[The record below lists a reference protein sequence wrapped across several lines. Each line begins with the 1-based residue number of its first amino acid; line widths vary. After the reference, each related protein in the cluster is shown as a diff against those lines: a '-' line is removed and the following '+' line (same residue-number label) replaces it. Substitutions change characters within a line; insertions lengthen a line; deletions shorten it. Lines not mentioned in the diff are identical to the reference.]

1 MSLFATI
8 LLVAF
13 ATQAPPPQTNPAPT
27 PTPVVAIGCLQSAT
41 AEGREQFTLTMK
53 DTNAAA
59 GEVKTITYTLNPT
72 AAVDLKSH
80 VGQRV
85 EVTGTEAGQ
94 PVVAEADT
102 TRTSTPTGTS
112 GRTPKVETRT
122 RADIEARQLNVT
134 AIKMLTADCRVP

>member
-1 MSLFATI
+1 MSPFATI
-8 LLVAF
+8 LLLSF
-13 ATQAPPPQTNPAPT
+13 AAQAQPAQTTPAPT
-27 PTPVVAIGCLQSAT
+27 RTPVVVIGCLQSAT
-41 AEGREQFTLTMK
+41 ANGQEQFTLTTK

-59 GEVKTITYTLNPT
+59 GEVKTITFALTPT

-94 PVVAEADT
+94 PVTAEADT
-102 TRTSTPTGTS
+102 TRTSTPTGTT
-112 GRTPKVETRT
+112 GRTPTVETRT

-134 AIKMLTADCRVP
+134 AIKMLTEECRVP